1 MAAIRL
7 YGKGPFIGYDK
18 EYLLFYL
25 IIFRRYLPTLSGNL
39 STQQTAGELQQR
51 ITDYKSELTMR

>member
-7 YGKGPFIGYDK
+7 YGKGLFIRYDK
-18 EYLLFYL
+18 EGLLTYL
-25 IIFRRYLPTLSGNL
+25 IIFRRSLPVLTNNL
-39 STQQTAGELQQR
+39 SKQQTAGDLQQR